1 MKRRIVAHRMAL
13 SNHQHFPDV
22 IAPQEDLTRSK
33 VFEQV
38 LNMAIVEDPLQWET
52 LNRLQLQRIRL
63 NNVMP
68 RISRFRAGIFH
79 MKKCQKVPFG
89 LQDICQMLY
98 ERLDQGLGKIIR
110 HVPAEDRVKMAQ
122 RKIQVLRKELS
133 GIDLHGAVFLLDH
146 ILWILGFAEDILVV
160 RACAQLCYE
169 GDVGWR
175 GGSKIEY

>member
-1 MKRRIVAHRMAL
+1 MQDSCVEGLRYCKHRESDIVCGYFGTTSCESNTHTSLLASVKFTASLGNETQNSRASHAL

-22 IAPQEDLTRSK
+22 IAPQEELTRSK

-89 LQDICQMLY
+89 LQDICQML
-98 ERLDQGLGKIIR
+98 
-110 HVPAEDRVKMAQ
+110 
-122 RKIQVLRKELS
+122 
-133 GIDLHGAVFLLDH
+133 
-146 ILWILGFAEDILVV
+146 
-160 RACAQLCYE
+160 
-169 GDVGWR
+169 
-175 GGSKIEY
+175 